1 MLDDIKA
8 NLRANIQGG
17 EAGPP
22 KEIKIEFMS
31 KEEKL
36 RQEKMMAKFKQ
47 QILQPYISD
56 NLYMELNVTNLIY
69 MYEKSKKEEKDTK
82 AFFNIRCK
90 TDQR

>member
-36 RQEKMMAKFKQ
+36 RQEKMMAKFK
-47 QILQPYISD
+47 
-56 NLYMELNVTNLIY
+56 
-69 MYEKSKKEEKDTK
+69 
-82 AFFNIRCK
+82 
-90 TDQR
+90 